1 MGQSLFPVQGH
12 NGLNGFNY
20 QYVYRLNVGGP
31 PITAQ
36 NDTLAR
42 SWENDE
48 KYLKDKALAANVSV
62 PAKAVKYPDEFPDL
76 IAPPPVYA
84 SAVQMADANTRQ
96 ANFNVTWD
104 FDVDSSFDYMIR
116 LHFCDI
122 ESKTL
127 NDLYFNVYIN
137 GKTAIS
143 GRA

>member
-1 MGQSLFPVQGH
+1 M
-12 NGLNGFNY
+12 
-20 QYVYRLNVGGP
+20 
-31 PITAQ
+31 
-36 NDTLAR
+36 
-42 SWENDE
+42 
-48 KYLKDKALAANVSV
+48 AANVSV

-104 FDVDSSFDYMIR
+104 FDVDLSFDYMIR